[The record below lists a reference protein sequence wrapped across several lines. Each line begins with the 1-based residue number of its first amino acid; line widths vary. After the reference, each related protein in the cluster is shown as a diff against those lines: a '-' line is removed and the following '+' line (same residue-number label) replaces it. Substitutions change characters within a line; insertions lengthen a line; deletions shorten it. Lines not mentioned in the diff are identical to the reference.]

1 MEKDISIDLLER
13 PPKTLSL
20 LVYLHKHS
28 PSNMTNIKK
37 GLDIA
42 AQTLYSATK
51 RLKELNLVFEKSKRG
66 FPKKVYLNLT
76 RQGKGLAESL
86 SQANKVVGGTVEGY
100 KRKLAALRK
109 RRKTKKAKQETIDIL
124 CRLGELFHAQGKWD
138 EALEYCNECSLLAKE
153 LHDVQNEGISN
164 LILGEVHMRR
174 GQIDVALGHLK
185 LSSKLFSQSGDNVN
199 LSSVHYLLG
208 AMYEEKGDFD
218 EALSEYRKSEECA
231 EEADHEISH
240 GKAIL
245 GVGRILGKKGQY
257 EKSYLELKKA
267 VRDLEESNA
276 LDELPLGYAN
286 LGATAFFLD
295 VDEAVKWFKKSIG
308 VAEEVGDMRLMG
320 CGWMN
325 IAACLID
332 EKRYKEALQ
341 HLKQALPELTRID
354 EKGMLSS
361 LHIQFGIVYR
371 EKGKWNDARDSF
383 GEAVDL
389 AKEWDK
395 PYNLADALLNLALL
409 DIATSSTKK
418 AKMRLERALKI
429 FKELKNGDKVSEIL
443 KRLDEINQ

>member
-1 MEKDISIDLLER
+1 MEEEISIDLLER

-20 LVYLHKHS
+20 LVYLHKHG
-28 PSNMTNIKK
+28 PSNMSEIKK

-66 FPKKVYLNLT
+66 FPKKVFLNLT
-76 RQGKGLAESL
+76 RHGTELAESL
-86 SQANKVVGGTVEGY
+86 SKANMVVGGTIVAF
-100 KRKLAALRK
+100 KKKLATLRK
-109 RRKTKKAKQETIDIL
+109 RRKTKETKREMIDIL

-138 EALEYCNECSLLAKE
+138 EALDYCRECSLLAKE

-185 LSSKLFSQSGDNVN
+185 LSSKLFSQSGDMVN
-199 LSSVHYLLG
+199 LSSVHYMLG
-208 AMYEEKGDFD
+208 AMYEEKGSFD
-218 EALSEYRKSEECA
+218 EALSEYKKSEEYA

-245 GVGRILGKKGQY
+245 GVGRILGKKGEY
-257 EKSYLELKKA
+257 EKSYLEMKKA

-286 LGATAFFLD
+286 LGATAFFLN
-295 VDEAVKWFKKSIG
+295 VDEAMKWFRKSIE
-308 VAEEVGDMRLMG
+308 VAEEMGDMRLIG

-325 IAACLID
+325 VAACLID
-332 EKRYKEALQ
+332 EKRYNEALQ
-341 HLKQALPELTRID
+341 HLKRALPELTRID

-371 EKGKWNDARDSF
+371 EQGKWTDARESF
-383 GEAVDL
+383 GEAIDL

-395 PYNLADALLNLALL
+395 PYNLADALLNQALL

-429 FKELKNGDKVSEIL
+429 FKELKSDDKVSEIQ